1 MLILFHNFACPST
14 SFTINFLDVH
24 RSACNSSSRPHE
36 EQIETTKTRIFNS
49 SSPTVG
55 SSRCGSLSQSCKL
68 DEPNLVAM
76 GLGLQQQ
83 QQLHTF
89 SRFPGPRAH
98 QFGLATS
105 AAQSAPGARRLTRFP
120 KGRIVASLGES
131 SSSKSSSFW
140 QPFWNIGANSGTSSS
155 SSSNSGGGGGGGLGF
170 NGAGSGGGRNGN
182 GDGDGKG
189 GGFESSGEDIFL
201 NAAVVDIKESE
212 DEDKPPDFRTAGLAS
227 LSSAAGEALDGEA
240 PFGDVL
246 LGRNHRR
253 TVETPAS
260 KWNCT

>member
-1 MLILFHNFACPST
+1 
-14 SFTINFLDVH
+14 
-24 RSACNSSSRPHE
+24 
-36 EQIETTKTRIFNS
+36 
-49 SSPTVG
+49 
-55 SSRCGSLSQSCKL
+55 
-68 DEPNLVAM
+68 M
-76 GLGLQQQ
+76 GLGLLQQ

-89 SRFPGPRAH
+89 SRFPAGPRFAH

-105 AAQSAPGARRLTRFP
+105 AAQSASGARRLTRFP

-131 SSSKSSSFW
+131 FPSKSSSFW

-155 SSSNSGGGGGGGLGF
+155 SSNSGGGGGLGF

-189 GGFESSGEDIFL
+189 GGFESSGEDIYL
-201 NAAVVDIKESE
+201 NAAVVDKKESE

-260 KWNCT
+260 K